1 MIRQVT
7 LNRATRKADKTVS
20 IQFVTDLEETSE
32 GFMEIDK
39 LLQSR
44 GILYYS
50 DRGELTQTEI
60 DEIDSCDVEIEGKS
74 KSQRLRSVL
83 YVLWQQF
90 PDKDENG
97 VSKKDFSHFYS
108 NIMEVIIQHYKD
120 KLD

>member
-50 DRGELTQTEI
+50 DRGELTQAEI
-60 DEIDSCDVEIEGKS
+60 DEIDSCDLEMEGKT
-74 KSQRLRSVL
+74 KSQRLRNKM
-83 YVLWQQF
+83 YVQF
-90 PDKDENG
+90 RQILGRKPTTEE
-97 VSKKDFSHFYS
+97 FSEHY
-108 NIMEVIIQHYKD
+108 NMEMNRLIEAII
-120 KLD
+120 LD

>member
-7 LNRATRKADKTVS
+7 LSRATRKTDKTVS
-20 IQFVTDLEETSE
+20 INFITDLEESSE

-50 DRGELTQTEI
+50 DKGELTQAEVNELDNVDI
-60 DEIDSCDVEIEGKS
+60 ELEGKS
-74 KSQRLRSVL
+74 KSKRLRSVIWRNCEQH
-83 YVLWQQF
+83 YGRK
-90 PDKDENG
+90 PTDKE
-97 VSKKDFSHFYS
+97 FQEYYS
-108 NIMEVIIQHYKD
+108 VKMEVIIQHYKD